1 MFELSERDK
10 KDFEEDGYIIVRG
23 LFEDEEIGLLKDQ
36 AKNDK
41 DLDNNSFTSKDD
53 EGGKIRL
60 ALWNYPGNDIYGRF
74 VRSRRMVDTMEA
86 LLGDEVYHYHSKM
99 ILKGP
104 KVGGAWD
111 WHQDYGYWY
120 DISVLF
126 PDLASVMVAVDKAN
140 KENGCLQVLKGS
152 HKMGRINHGVNEEQ
166 MGADMERVNQAMEVL
181 ERVYVELEP
190 GDALFFHSNLLH
202 RSDQNHSDN
211 PRWAMISCYNTKH
224 NTPYKKTRHASYT
237 PLEIIE
243 DSELKMTPEAPVIQS
258 GDWMKG
264 LDKIS

>member
-1 MFELSERDK
+1 MRLATKVGWLLRVLLTEKWVSKKAICITKNCSTRCSTLRRIDFMFELSERDK

-74 VRSRRMVDTMEA
+74 VRCRRMVDTMEA

-111 WHQDYGYWY
+111 WHQDYGYW
-120 DISVLF
+120 
-126 PDLASVMVAVDKAN
+126 
-140 KENGCLQVLKGS
+140 
-152 HKMGRINHGVNEEQ
+152 
-166 MGADMERVNQAMEVL
+166 
-181 ERVYVELEP
+181 
-190 GDALFFHSNLLH
+190 
-202 RSDQNHSDN
+202 
-211 PRWAMISCYNTKH
+211 
-224 NTPYKKTRHASYT
+224 
-237 PLEIIE
+237 
-243 DSELKMTPEAPVIQS
+243 
-258 GDWMKG
+258 
-264 LDKIS
+264 